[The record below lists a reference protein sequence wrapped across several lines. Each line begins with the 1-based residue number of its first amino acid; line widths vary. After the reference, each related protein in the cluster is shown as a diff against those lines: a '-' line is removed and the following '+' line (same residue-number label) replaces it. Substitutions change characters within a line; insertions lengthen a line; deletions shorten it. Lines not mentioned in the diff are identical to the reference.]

1 MDSAV
6 LETIVV
12 GIMLFV
18 STNVDDVFLTMAFF
32 ADPRLSP
39 RAVVVGKYVGIA
51 AIVAASAA
59 AAACAMAVPSEWIA
73 LLGLAPLG
81 LGLHRLWGAWRR
93 PASDDTDGDDGVSL
107 TGSFLAQAGSV
118 AAITAANGGDNLGV
132 YIPVFARDLGLVPVS
147 AAVFA
152 VMTAVWCVV
161 GRALVT
167 HRLVAATMRRLA
179 ASLLPYVLIGLG
191 LWILSDATGLVWPAS
206 KDSSAVPPPAWAGR
220 PPATTPPP

>member
-1 MDSAV
+1 MAAKAV
-6 LETIVV
+6 
-12 GIMLFV
+12 
-18 STNVDDVFLTMAFF
+18 NAARPMAT
-32 ADPRLSP
+32 
-39 RAVVVGKYVGIA
+39 
-51 AIVAASAA
+51 SAA
-59 AAACAMAVPSEWIA
+59 AAA
-73 LLGLAPLG
+73 LGLATG
-81 LGLHRLWGAWRR
+81 LARLA
-93 PASDDTDGDDGVSL
+93 L
-107 TGSFLAQAGSV
+107 TALR
-118 AAITAANGGDNLGV
+118 AAARLTATAANGGDNLGV